1 MEGKMTNENRKQV
14 TSDGKIKASVNISP
28 ELLKEID
35 ADRTEKGLT
44 RSGWITLACL
54 NYLKKNEKE

>member
-1 MEGKMTNENRKQV
+1 MNNENRKQI

-28 ELLKEID
+28 ELLKAID
-35 ADRTEKGLT
+35 DDRTEKGLT

-54 NYLKKNEKE
+54 NYLKKSEKG